1 MGKPIALNSYG
12 HDARLLS
19 RVSHRPVFARDGCM
33 QVRRGTVP
41 IKRPQFGNI
50 VADRSEEDQIRL
62 KAQLPREKFWIF
74 G

>member
-1 MGKPIALNSYG
+1 MLCI
-12 HDARLLS
+12 
-19 RVSHRPVFARDGCM
+19 RVLIQVYVACHHAM
-33 QVRRGTVP
+33 QVRRGKVP

-50 VADRSEEDQIRL
+50 VADRSEEEQIRL